1 MPIEYVAAA
10 LLSALLHAGWNAAVK
25 ASPKPAEAMAGQML
39 VSALIGLP
47 LLLAAGLPRSAAWPW
62 LLASTGMNM
71 VSVAAL
77 LRAYATAGFGVAY
90 PIARAVSVLLVV
102 PLAALLAGETLG
114 PAALGGVGLITV
126 SLGILSLGAGG
137 DKGLSRSAM
146 GWTLLAGLTTAAYV
160 LCDAQGV
167 RQSGSAWAYGA
178 LVSILNAAAMS
189 WRIRHLGSPLDHVR
203 TTWRVAV
210 PAAVAAMASYLI
222 ILWVWTRAPIAT
234 ATALRDTSAVFA
246 VLIAVFWLREPL
258 SWLRIVAVL
267 LAAAAVPLLRAG

>member
-1 MPIEYVAAA
+1 
-10 LLSALLHAGWNAAVK
+10 
-25 ASPKPAEAMAGQML
+25 L

-126 SLGILSLGAGG
+126 S
-137 DKGLSRSAM
+137 
-146 GWTLLAGLTTAAYV
+146 
-160 LCDAQGV
+160 
-167 RQSGSAWAYGA
+167 
-178 LVSILNAAAMS
+178 
-189 WRIRHLGSPLDHVR
+189 
-203 TTWRVAV
+203 
-210 PAAVAAMASYLI
+210 
-222 ILWVWTRAPIAT
+222 
-234 ATALRDTSAVFA
+234 
-246 VLIAVFWLREPL
+246 
-258 SWLRIVAVL
+258 
-267 LAAAAVPLLRAG
+267 